1 MLKGKVA
8 IVTGSGRGI
17 GKEIALMMAEQ
28 GAAVIVND
36 LGADIGGEGKETK
49 LADEVVSEIKAK
61 GGKAASNYGSV
72 ASFDDANAMV
82 RQAVEEFGRLDIIVN
97 NAGILRDRIF
107 HKMTEEEWDAVIAV
121 HLKGTFNTT
130 RAAAQTFRDQGG
142 GSVINFTSTSGL
154 LGNYG
159 QTNYGAAKLGI
170 VGFSRNAA
178 LDMEKFGVLVN
189 CVAPFAWTRL
199 TQSIPGGD
207 DPENKRLENLKKMDP
222 KQIAPLCCY
231 LGSDDAKAKKIT
243 GQVFCVRGNEIILF
257 SLPRP
262 KRSIHKSGGWTP
274 QDVADI
280 MPEAFATDFSPLTTS
295 GGVLSYEPLF

>member
-17 GKEIALMMAEQ
+17 GKEIAVMMAEQ

-49 LADEVVSEIKAK
+49 LADQVVEEIKAA
-61 GGKAASNYGSV
+61 GGKAAANYGSV
-72 ASFDDANAMV
+72 ASFEDAQEMV
-82 RQAVEEFGRLDIIVN
+82 RQAVDEFGRLDILVN

-130 RAAAQTFRDQGG
+130 RAAVQTFRDQGG

-178 LDMEKFGVLVN
+178 LDTEKFGVRVN

-199 TQSIPGGD
+199 TASIPGGD

-222 KQIAPLCCY
+222 KQIAPLCVY
-231 LGSDDAKAKKIT
+231 LGSDDAAEKKIT

-262 KRSIHKSGGWTP
+262 KRSLHKNGGWTP

-280 MPEAFATDFSPLTTS
+280 MPEAFSGDFTPLSTS